1 MRLEIDRTLD
11 KEIRGLENRLIGIEA
26 EVEEIN
32 RKAEEIQNEGGI
44 DQEAL
49 LRELE

>member
-11 KEIRGLENRLIGIEA
+11 KEIRGLENRLMGIEA
-26 EVEEIN
+26 AVDEIN
-32 RKAEEIQNEGGI
+32 RKAEEMQREVSI